1 MFSVLDRAVST
12 NGSADILGGCAP
24 EVATKPYN
32 SAHAG
37 TITYARS
44 ILLGVER
51 KRIGKRT
58 REGRKGN
65 YECSDVRMYERMFH
79 LSCCHAFDSEKEN

>member
-1 MFSVLDRAVST
+1 MPSLLKRKTDANKSHEKMKRLLQMCSALDRAVST

-37 TITYARS
+37 TITYTARS
-44 ILLGVER
+44 GE
-51 KRIGKRT
+51 
-58 REGRKGN
+58 
-65 YECSDVRMYERMFH
+65 
-79 LSCCHAFDSEKEN
+79 EKDR